1 MNPLTATI
9 THTALED
16 DGSWTLTVAVTDGNQ
31 AADFAFNVTDTKMQQ
46 LLRRGVT
53 LELKPKATA

>member
-31 AADFAFNVTDTKMQQ
+31 AADFAFNVTASKMQQ

-53 LELKPKATA
+53 LELKPKATT